1 MRAIIAMAA
10 LLCAPQLGFGQRT
23 TGGGGEELRA
33 RTARTFD
40 RADAF
45 YGRAFE
51 SLREA
56 APVDTIPI
64 APLLQEAA
72 VLRAAPGL
80 ERADAALLGRLAANL
95 EKLRR
100 VAPYLGSAG
109 REAAGIP
116 PGVSS
121 ARADDASGWPR
132 VSAIV
137 IQNVLDE
144 LRAPLSSSQLTA
156 KGALAAATRAERLS
170 MLGVLLPLYDEFL
183 AVRSDLAA
191 RGGGGGDTGP
201 TAAGPMSL
209 GVTVSAHARSVVGVG
224 AFAGGGRRGL
234 LGGGRLLLDLD
245 GDPKGGE
252 VQGGGSMGDFIV
264 LVGAQ
269 YLAVE
274 TDVRVF
280 EERRDS
286 VRVFDQQIEST
297 VLTVTIRET
306 EVLTTRE
313 VERAGATAAVL
324 YARRAPLAFGVSF
337 STLQGFGVQ
346 LIYGMGRR

>member
-10 LLCAPQLGFGQRT
+10 LLCAPQLAYGQRT
-23 TGGGGEELRA
+23 AGGGGEELRA
-33 RTARTFD
+33 GIARTFD

-56 APVDTIPI
+56 APVDTVPVGG
-64 APLLQEAA
+64 LLQEVA

-80 ERADAALLGRLAANL
+80 ERADGALLGRLAANL

-116 PGVSS
+116 PGASA
-121 ARADDASGWPR
+121 ARAADASGWPR

-144 LRAPLSSSQLTA
+144 LRAPLSNSQVTA
-156 KGALAAATRAERLS
+156 EGALAVATRAERLS

-191 RGGGGGDTGP
+191 RGGGAVVPDSG
-201 TAAGPMSL
+201 AAGAMSL

-224 AFAGGGRRGL
+224 AFAEAAGAGCWAEDGCSWAWTETRRAA
-234 LGGGRLLLDLD
+234 R
-245 GDPKGGE
+245 
-252 VQGGGSMGDFIV
+252 S
-264 LVGAQ
+264 
-269 YLAVE
+269 
-274 TDVRVF
+274 
-280 EERRDS
+280 
-286 VRVFDQQIEST
+286 
-297 VLTVTIRET
+297 
-306 EVLTTRE
+306 RE
-313 VERAGATAAVL
+313 VGRWATSSSSWG
-324 YARRAPLAFGVSF
+324 R
-337 STLQGFGVQ
+337 STWPWRPT
-346 LIYGMGRR
+346 YGSSRNGWIRCRGSTSKASRGS